1 MTTNCGRDVPQRE
14 GLWMS
19 DETSLEWLGESRNLY
34 RKYTFFEP

>member
-1 MTTNCGRDVPQRE
+1 MTTDCGRDVPQRE
-14 GLWMS
+14 GRWMS